1 MQQYLTYLCTDIN
14 ETDPSLVIFLGGVDQ
29 FYVVRF
35 FFCRVYIIFRPKISA
50 KTTEILAQDT
60 SKLHKKNALRGI
72 HKSKSSSRTLARSCL
87 WHSLYLLPDHF
98 QIRGDG
104 PGANLLTY
112 KHFTQCTLENKY
124 KNLQKCQQLN
134 IIHFLLL

>member
-14 ETDPSLVIFLGGVDQ
+14 ETDPSLVIFLGVDK
-29 FYVVRF
+29 FYVVCF

-60 SKLHKKNALRGI
+60 SKLHKNALRGI
-72 HKSKSSSRTLARSCL
+72 HKSKSPSGTLACSCL
-87 WHSLYLLPDHF
+87 WHSLYLPPDHF
-98 QIRGDG
+98 QILGDG

-112 KHFTQCTLENKY
+112 KHLTQCTLENKY
-124 KNLQKCQQLN
+124 KIVQKCQLLN